1 MSVSNINQ
9 QNGGYIQKGSSN
21 YQSILSKNVPSQ
33 QSKNIY
39 RNANQISNEGNI
51 YLSFGERVEQSPYL
65 VSLEQK
71 NNTKKNKKP
80 KKKVINSYISNKDKL
95 FIPKPERVHQGI
107 DIFKNL
113 IEEEKKIVTADLG
126 IQSDEIEYDEIE
138 NEEKFLPQKLGKDV
152 GTQIMDNDLFDFD
165 RDVQPLL
172 TVIVGK
178 TLEQSLL
185 ELEQEEEIENLREA
199 KLMYSKKKNDD
210 SKRIKNLEDKEIQK
224 KYNND
229 AKKEHRKQLR
239 DRRKKTQKELLSRV
253 ISKTYLR
260 DLVKNSYND
269 LIYRGHF
276 RDYTSSIVKN
286 KTNEIIMSG
295 SEKLNT
301 AFNNMKS
308 FLKDTLNNKFKNFEN
323 THKISVDERHKLLEE
338 IARQKEIIRKR
349 EEEARIKAEEAKK
362 ERRRLRKIER
372 IKKEIKT
379 AIIDT
384 GVAKTDAYSEETT
397 EIGNNDKND
406 EPYIGIFGSF
416 IGIFVVTLTLIQRD
430 CFQDDNLY
438 NIENIS
444 EIMRMVFDETQ
455 STLSFH
461 FNEEAAN
468 QVSKILQ
475 SGSKPKDEENE
486 GGEEKEEQALTDLRN
501 LTDLSTETW
510 NKIGDVLEKIEYNN
524 DKFFQF
530 FIKEFSSTLTDKEG
544 NEINPILKD
553 DFMYKLIIRSLI
565 DMCSK
570 SSYTDHYK
578 LLFDKPKEEEEGEE
592 KKEEENEE
600 EKEKEDNQDNEKE
613 EKKEL
618 TFADLLKKYEAI
630 CMMEWEKSTKEI
642 INTCEYVRP
651 SKKKNVPAPDLEN
664 DFIQVKAYQNNPES
678 HNVLLYDRIAEFC
691 LRNKVFECALAHL
704 AFITNIEN
712 ETSDLFKNFNAN
724 YDEVIDNSQISNTIQ
739 VYHYTPEKEKEE
751 GDAEEENN
759 NN

>member
-1 MSVSNINQ
+1 MSDTLNQ
-9 QNGGYIQKGSSN
+9 QNGGVIGSN

-39 RNANQISNEGNI
+39 RNGGNPITNEGNI
-51 YLSFGERVEQSPYL
+51 YLTFAERVERSPYL

-71 NNTKKNKKP
+71 NNGKKNQKP

-113 IEEEKKIVTADLG
+113 IEEEKKIVTADIG
-126 IQSDEIEYDEIE
+126 IQSDEIEYDENE
-138 NEEKFLPQKLGKDV
+138 NENQFLPQKLGKDV
-152 GTQIMDNDLFDFD
+152 GTQILDDDLFDFD

-172 TVIVGK
+172 TVIIGK

-210 SKRIKNLEDKEIQK
+210 NKRIKNLEDREIQK

-229 AKKEHRKQLR
+229 AKKEHRKQIR
-239 DRRKKTQKELLSRV
+239 ERRKVTQKELISRV

-276 RDYTSSIVKN
+276 RDYTSSVVKN
-286 KTNEIIMSG
+286 KTNEIIMNG
-295 SEKLNT
+295 SQKLNT
-301 AFNNMKS
+301 VFNNMKN
-308 FLKDTLNNKFKNFEN
+308 FLKDSLSNKHKKFEN
-323 THKISVDERHKLLEE
+323 THITAVEERHKLLEK
-338 IARQKEIIRKR
+338 IARQKEIIRQR
-349 EEEARIKAEEAKK
+349 EEEARIRAEEAKK

-372 IKKEIKT
+372 IKKEIKA

-384 GVAKTDAYSEETT
+384 GVAKSDAYSEETT
-397 EIGNNDKND
+397 EIGNEDKND
-406 EPYIGIFGSF
+406 EPYIGIYGSF
-416 IGIFVVTLTLIQRD
+416 IGIFIVSLALVQRD
-430 CFQDDNLY
+430 CFPDDNLY
-438 NIENIS
+438 NVENIG

-461 FNEEAAN
+461 FNEEAKN
-468 QVSKILQ
+468 KILKIIQ
-475 SGSKPKDEENE
+475 SGNKQNDDENE
-486 GGEEKEEQALTDLRN
+486 GEEKEETNLTDLRN
-501 LTDLSTETW
+501 LSDLSTDTW
-510 NKIGDVLEKIEYNN
+510 NKIASVLENIEYNN
-524 DKFFQF
+524 DKFFKF
-530 FIKEFSSTLTDKEG
+530 FIQEFSTPITDKEG
-544 NEINPILKD
+544 NEIGPILKD
-553 DFMYKLIIRSLI
+553 DFMYKLIIQCLI

-570 SSYTDHYK
+570 ASYTDHFK
-578 LLFDKPKEEEEGEE
+578 LLFDSAKEENETEE

-600 EKEKEDNQDNEKE
+600 KEKEDDEEKEKEK
-613 EKKEL
+613 KKEL
-618 TFADLLKKYEAI
+618 TFADLLNKYEAI

-642 INTCEYVRP
+642 INTCEFVRP
-651 SKKKNVPAPDLEN
+651 SKKKNVPAPDLES

-691 LRNKVFECALAHL
+691 LRNKVFECALAHFT
-704 AFITNIEN
+704 FITSMEN
-712 ETSDLFKNFNAN
+712 DSAELFKNFNSA

-739 VYHYTPEKEKEE
+739 VYHYAPEKEKQE
-751 GDAEEENN
+751 GNEEEENH
-759 NN
+759 